1 MDKADHN
8 ETRDVARDTA
18 RATAGVD
25 RYMYEELTD
34 VRDKAYELSMGHS
47 WDSREALSAHSD
59 HISDTEGTMRSLK
72 KLGDAKGLYKNPY
85 LNNPDLIEM
94 IEAHLPEARKKL
106 NQNTYARGS

>member
-18 RATAGVD
+18 RATAGVEN
-25 RYMYEELTD
+25 RYEELTD
-34 VRDKAYELSMGHS
+34 VRDEAYELSMGHS